1 MNHSSDDIDEFY
13 GSFVENMPRYEAEDP
28 VTVNSLFS
36 FIDFDKFK
44 TSILQYKADRKNIEE
59 SQGKSTSIGDELDL
73 NLLK

>member
-44 TSILQYKADRKNIEE
+44 TSIL
-59 SQGKSTSIGDELDL
+59 
-73 NLLK
+73 